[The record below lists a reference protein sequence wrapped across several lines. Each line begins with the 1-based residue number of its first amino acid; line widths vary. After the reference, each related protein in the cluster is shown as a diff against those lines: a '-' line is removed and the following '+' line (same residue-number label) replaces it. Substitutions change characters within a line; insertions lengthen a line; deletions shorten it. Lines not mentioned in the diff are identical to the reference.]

1 MLKAAV
7 AGLGAISPVH
17 LDTIACTPNAELVA
31 VCDCKPEKK
40 DVVQGVPFYT
50 DLETMLDE
58 EKPDVLHI
66 CLPHHLHV
74 PVARMAAARG
84 IHVFME
90 KPPALDCEELKQLY
104 DLEKTTGVKL
114 GICLQNRYNNTTME
128 MKRLLESGV
137 SGAIQG
143 CKAVLTWNRPIGY
156 YEKDP
161 WRGKKNEAGGGVMLS
176 QAIHTLDLMT
186 VLCGKPLVVS
196 GKVGNLS
203 LPQIGVED
211 SAMAQI
217 EFENHVR
224 GLFYGSVG
232 YTRDAAIELEI
243 ACERGVYRI
252 ADGKLWQIR
261 EAEQMLLAEDI
272 PVRSGKSYYGG
283 GHREAVRRFYRSVEE
298 NVCDYITVQDARA
311 CMELIDGVNRSSREG
326 CAVRITV

>member
-7 AGLGAISPVH
+7 AGLGAISHVH
-17 LDTIACTPNAELVA
+17 LDTIARTPNAELVA

-40 DVVQGVPFYT
+40 DVVQDVPFYT
-50 DLETMLDE
+50 DLETMLDV

-74 PVARMAAARG
+74 LVAKMAAARG

-104 DLEKTTGVKL
+104 DLEEKTGVKL
-114 GICLQNRYNNTTME
+114 GICLQNRYNNTTQE
-128 MKRLLESGV
+128 MKRQLESGEA
-137 SGAIQG
+137 GAIRG

-161 WRGKKNEAGGGVMLS
+161 WRGKWNEAGGGVMLS

-186 VLCGKPLVVS
+186 VFCGNPVTVS

-217 EFENHVR
+217 EFENQVR

-243 ACERGVYRI
+243 ACERAVYRI
-252 ADGKLWQIR
+252 TDGKLWQIQ
-261 EAEQMLLAEDI
+261 ETEQVLLAQDT
-272 PVRSGKSYYGG
+272 PVRSGKSYYGS
-283 GHREAVRRFYRSVEE
+283 GHLEAVRRFYRAVED
-298 NVCDYITVQDARA
+298 NTRDYITVQESRA

-326 CAVRITV
+326 CAIRTEL

>member
-7 AGLGAISPVH
+7 AGLGAISHVH
-17 LDTIACTPNAELVA
+17 LDTIARTPNAELVA

-40 DVVQGVPFYT
+40 DVVQDVPFYT
-50 DLETMLDE
+50 DLETMLDV

-66 CLPHHLHV
+66 CLPHHLHI
-74 PVARMAAARG
+74 PAAKMAAARG

-104 DLEKTTGVKL
+104 GLEMQTGIKL

-128 MKRLLESGV
+128 LKRRLDSGEA
-137 SGAIQG
+137 GAVQG
-143 CKAVLTWNRPIGY
+143 CKAVLTWNRPLSY
-156 YEKDP
+156 YENDP
-161 WRGKKNEAGGGVMLS
+161 WRGKWNEAGGGVMLS

-186 VLCGKPLVVS
+186 VFCGNPVTVS

-217 EFENHVR
+217 EFENQVR

-243 ACERGVYRI
+243 ACERAVYRI
-252 ADGKLWQIR
+252 EDGKLWQLR
-261 EAEQMLLAEDI
+261 EQEQILLAKDT
-272 PVRSGKSYYGG
+272 PVHSGKSYYGS
-283 GHREAVRRFYRSVEE
+283 GHLQAVQHFYRAVEAGSR
-298 NVCDYITVQDARA
+298 DYITVQDARA

-326 CAVRITV
+326 CAVRTAL